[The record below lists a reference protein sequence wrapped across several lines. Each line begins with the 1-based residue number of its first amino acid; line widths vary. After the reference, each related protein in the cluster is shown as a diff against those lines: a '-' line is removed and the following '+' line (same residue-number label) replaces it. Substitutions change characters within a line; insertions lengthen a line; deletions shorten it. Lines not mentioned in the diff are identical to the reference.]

1 MKLTVKSLKGESC
14 VVSVGERTTILE
26 LKKLTEKELKIPA
39 GQQTLVLLGK
49 SLQDDKC
56 IGDYSKI
63 KDGTKLFVAVKK
75 LDTLHGV
82 LAKFLR
88 KYYTEEQC
96 QVIVD
101 EFMRNFHSK
110 VDGLSLDDLE
120 RIATSE
126 LQMLL

>member
-14 VVSVGERTTILE
+14 VVSVGEKTTILE
-26 LKKLTEKELKIPA
+26 LKKLTEKELRIPA

-56 IGDYSKI
+56 IGDYPKI

-75 LDTLHGV
+75 LETLYSV
-82 LAKFLR
+82 LARFLR
-88 KYYTEEQC
+88 KYYNEEQC
-96 QVIVD
+96 QLIVD

-110 VDGLSLDDLE
+110 VEGLSLDDLE
-120 RIATSE
+120 RIAISE
-126 LQMLL
+126 LQM

>member
-14 VVSVGERTTILE
+14 VVSVGEKTTILE

-56 IGDYSKI
+56 VGDYPKI

-75 LDTLHGV
+75 LETLYGV

-88 KYYTEEQC
+88 KYYNEEQC
-96 QVIVD
+96 KLIVD

-110 VDGLSLDDLE
+110 VEGLSLDDLE
-120 RIATSE
+120 RIAMSE
-126 LQMLL
+126 LQM